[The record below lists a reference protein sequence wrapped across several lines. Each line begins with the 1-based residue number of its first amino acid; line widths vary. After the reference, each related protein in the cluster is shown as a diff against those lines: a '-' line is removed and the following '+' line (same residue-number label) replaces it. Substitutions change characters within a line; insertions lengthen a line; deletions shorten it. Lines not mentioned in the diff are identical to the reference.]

1 MTRHEIEVLGGAGS
15 FGYWWACS
23 CGDEGGPYYLWEF
36 AHDAA
41 LAHSVRGDEEG

>member
-1 MTRHEIEVLGGAGS
+1 MTRHEIEIQDGGRGH
-15 FGYWWACS
+15 WWACS